1 MYTKEHLKKEGFF
14 LIKILS
20 LKSILNRG
28 LSNILLN
35 EFPDVKSLN
44 RPILESLNENLN
56 NYWIAGFSAAE
67 GSFSIT
73 INENDNRKLPQ
84 VFFRA
89 RFSIGLHLKDKN
101 LLIRIKRH
109 LNAGNIYNI
118 SNLVCSLE
126 IAKLNDLPRSEKL

>member
-56 NYWIAGFSAAE
+56 NY
-67 GSFSIT
+67 
-73 INENDNRKLPQ
+73 
-84 VFFRA
+84 
-89 RFSIGLHLKDKN
+89 
-101 LLIRIKRH
+101 
-109 LNAGNIYNI
+109 
-118 SNLVCSLE
+118 
-126 IAKLNDLPRSEKL
+126 